1 MRLCDDFEAL
11 NAQRNQL
18 FHGEWRFVETN
29 KAFVLKRS
37 HTKEAK
43 RASYQG
49 AWVTPQQVVE
59 MTELYRK
66 LQNGLDGYISE
77 AMAHRQHEP
86 PAAVRYIRGGEVEP
100 TLAAAPCLTESSLS
114 AFEKWRGVGER
125 GCSWVGTVVSPG
137 VYQGSRGVDRRPD
150 RHR

>member
-1 MRLCDDFEAL
+1 MSDAEVSDDEYAAPLGRLLLAVADAEGAAGELVVLRTHSSGPASSAWSRSGEQLFKELRKCYDREDFVRLCDDFEAL

-18 FHGEWRFVETN
+18 FHGEWRFIEPN

-77 AMAHRQHEP
+77 AMAQ
-86 PAAVRYIRGGEVEP
+86 PA
-100 TLAAAPCLTESSLS
+100 T
-114 AFEKWRGVGER
+114 
-125 GCSWVGTVVSPG
+125 
-137 VYQGSRGVDRRPD
+137 
-150 RHR
+150 